1 MSLPGAKEGRTTA
14 LYLTYNVHGMVLHVA
29 YQWQV
34 SVHFTVN
41 EQHTLMLYLQS
52 VNTVILMDVC
62 IFQHCMQ
69 QLSKHN
75 MWIVEAELL

>member
-52 VNTVILMDVC
+52 VNTA
-62 IFQHCMQ
+62 IFDGCVFISTLHAA
-69 QLSKHN
+69 
-75 MWIVEAELL
+75 IV